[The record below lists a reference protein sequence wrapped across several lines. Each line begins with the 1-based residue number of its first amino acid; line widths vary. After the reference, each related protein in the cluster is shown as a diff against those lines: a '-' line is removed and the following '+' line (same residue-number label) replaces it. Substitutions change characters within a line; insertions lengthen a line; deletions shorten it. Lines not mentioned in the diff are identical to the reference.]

1 MLNNKI
7 VLVAITSITA
17 LTACQSTPTA
27 PVMARADSTFETT
40 GLGSS
45 KVKAQQNALNSAKKQ
60 CGSKTPIILADSSTY
75 HGVIDEKMGRV
86 IEQGV
91 GVVGAIFGTDTPNLT
106 RDDDYEYHIKFRC
119 Q

>member
-1 MLNNKI
+1 MLNKLALAI
-7 VLVAITSITA
+7 VATMIFA

-27 PVMARADSTFETT
+27 PVMARADNTFETT

-45 KVKAQQNALNSAKKQ
+45 KAKAQQNALNSAKKQ
-60 CGSKTPIILADSSTY
+60 CGLKTPIILTDTSTY
-75 HGVIDEKMGRV
+75 NGVIDEKMGRV

>member
-1 MLNNKI
+1 MTVVGM
-7 VLVAITSITA
+7 VLI

-40 GLGSS
+40 GLGST
-45 KVKAQQNALNSAKKQ
+45 KVKAQKAALESAKKQ
-60 CGSKTPIILADSSTY
+60 CGYKTPIVLTDNTTY
-75 HGVIDEKMGRV
+75 NGVIDEKMGRV

-91 GVVGAIFGTDTPNLT
+91 SVVGAILGTNTLNIT
-106 RDDDYEYHIKFRC
+106 RDDDYEYQIKFKC